1 MDDTLIKM
9 LKYSS
14 KGFSCSQIIILLGLE
29 LRDESNPSLVRSMAG
44 LSYGCGTGESA
55 CGVLSGACCLIAL
68 YTGKGST
75 EEDNS
80 EKLPITLQ
88 ELNEWFESTTG
99 QKYGGITCNAI
110 VGEAGPEASRGIC
123 GEILKETFAF
133 TIDLLGRYDIDVYD
147 S

>member
-29 LRDESNPSLVRSMAG
+29 LREESNPSLVKSMAG
-44 LSYGCGTGESA
+44 LSYGCGVGESA

-68 YTGKGST
+68 YTGKGT
-75 EEDNS
+75 ILEDNS
-80 EKLPITLQ
+80 EKLPIMLQ

-110 VGEAGPEASRGIC
+110 VGEEGPEVSRNIC
-123 GEILKETFAF
+123 AEILRETFTF
-133 TIDLLGRYDIDVYD
+133 TLDLLGRHGIDVYD